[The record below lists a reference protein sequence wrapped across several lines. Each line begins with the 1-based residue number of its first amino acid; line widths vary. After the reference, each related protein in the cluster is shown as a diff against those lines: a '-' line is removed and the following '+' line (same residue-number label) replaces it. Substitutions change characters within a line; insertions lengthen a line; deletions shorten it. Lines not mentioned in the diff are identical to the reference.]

1 MDELGADGE
10 TEIFIAAPTVGG
22 GGGTA
27 NPTLW
32 KAEPT
37 LMKGTQPRSVSA
49 PGLPG
54 EVRFSRK
61 ESRT

>member
-37 LMKGTQPRSVSA
+37 LMKGTQRSKNNQN
-49 PGLPG
+49 
-54 EVRFSRK
+54 K
-61 ESRT
+61 ESFELL